1 MSQNKFWAN
10 RWPKRVLDSFGQIGV
25 PKISFGQIGGQTGLD
40 SFGQI
45 GASIY
50 VFGSFGQI
58 GALKYAL
65 DK

>member
-1 MSQNKFWAN
+1 MA
-10 RWPKRVLDSFGQIGV
+10 KRV
-25 PKISFGQIGGQTGLD
+25 LD